1 VVALTEDSVDEDNVA
16 VLVPVV
22 VELLE
27 VVIVEVCV
35 EVPVL
40 VDLVLELVSVV
51 LVTHVEMLHVSSH
64 SCA

>member
-40 VDLVLELVSVV
+40 VDLVLELVSVE

>member
-22 VELLE
+22 VDLLETVIVDLLE
-27 VVIVEVCV
+27 VVI
-35 EVPVL
+35 VL